1 MNINGKKILV
11 VGGGAGIGAGIAYE
25 AAMQGAEVAIADL
38 SATAL
43 DEIGGRIRA
52 AGKTVHT
59 CPVDIGS
66 DESVAAMGQWCER
79 EMGAPDLLL
88 VTVIEYL
95 SSFSGLDDMDIA
107 GWKRSFEVNF
117 FGYIRVLEH
126 VLPAMRARGTGTVAL
141 TASTV
146 ALLPDP
152 TAAVLMRYKSI
163 KHAMLGFSQAL
174 AIALEG
180 SGLRSVCFCPSLTA
194 TPGAIDNL
202 RSSGLP
208 GVESI
213 LDIAATVEDVAR
225 YFLSEL
231 EKEEFL
237 ICAHAG
243 YREQLVELASE
254 QLDPAPFI
262 ARHFPSSPSQA

>member
-1 MNINGKKILV
+1 MNINGKKILI

-38 SATAL
+38 SAAAME
-43 DEIGGRIRA
+43 EISGRIRA
-52 AGKTVHT
+52 AGKTVLT
-59 CPVDIGS
+59 CPVDIGN
-66 DESVAAMGQWCER
+66 DEAVAAMAQWCER

-88 VTVIEYL
+88 VTVIDYL

-117 FGYIRVLEH
+117 FGYIRVLAH
-126 VLPAMRARGTGTVAL
+126 VLPGMRARGSGTVAL

-163 KHAMLGFSQAL
+163 KHAVLGFSQAL
-174 AIALEG
+174 AVALEG
-180 SGLRSVCFCPSLTA
+180 SGLRSVSFCPSLTA

-208 GVESI
+208 GIENI
-213 LDIAATVEDVAR
+213 LDIAASVEDVAR

-231 EKEEFL
+231 EKGEFL
-237 ICAHAG
+237 ICAHPG
-243 YREQLVELASE
+243 YRDLLVELASDG
-254 QLDPAPFI
+254 LDPAPFI
-262 ARHFPSSPSQA
+262 ATHFPSPANPA